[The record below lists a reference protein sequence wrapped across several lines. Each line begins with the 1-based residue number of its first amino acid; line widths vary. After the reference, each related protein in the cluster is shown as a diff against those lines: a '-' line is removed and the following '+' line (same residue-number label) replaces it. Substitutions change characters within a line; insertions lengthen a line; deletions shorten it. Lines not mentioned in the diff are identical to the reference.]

1 MSDSESLVAFE
12 DSRSSTSPA
21 PGTVKKRKRD
31 AESNTKAEKTAKRKK
46 KRKLGAVEDDDLDV
60 DLGINKA
67 VGRMDSSLVAD
78 YVAQRTKRFG
88 GDLSLVELEDRHIPG
103 KELIVCFVD
112 AEKAFLDSSSWD
124 KPRDLSS
131 LPAFLEHFAATSGHT
146 HSLSKASKLKGAPH
160 TIVVTGAGLR
170 AADLTRALRTFQ
182 TKEAIVAKLFA
193 KHIKLKE
200 ALHFVKSTRIG
211 IAVGTPTR
219 LADLLDNG
227 ALSLEKLERV
237 VVDGSHIDQKKRGIL
252 DMKETQIPLVQ
263 FLNRDGLKDRYGSSS
278 SRVDILVY

>member
-103 KELIVCFVD
+103 RSFV
-112 AEKAFLDSSSWD
+112 AVVSIGWRGCRQRTHRLLRRCRK
-124 KPRDLSS
+124 S
-131 LPAFLEHFAATSGHT
+131 LP
-146 HSLSKASKLKGAPH
+146 
-160 TIVVTGAGLR
+160 
-170 AADLTRALRTFQ
+170 
-182 TKEAIVAKLFA
+182 
-193 KHIKLKE
+193 
-200 ALHFVKSTRIG
+200 
-211 IAVGTPTR
+211 
-219 LADLLDNG
+219 
-227 ALSLEKLERV
+227 
-237 VVDGSHIDQKKRGIL
+237 
-252 DMKETQIPLVQ
+252 
-263 FLNRDGLKDRYGSSS
+263 GLKQLG
-278 SRVDILVY
+278 